1 MVSSDEINSFVKA
14 AYDCNFHLMQ
24 QFIDVGIDI
33 DAVGSFGTA
42 LYVAI
47 NNGDSADVVNYL
59 LSQGANPNVP
69 FNGIYPIHLS
79 IDIERDIVNNTG
91 RYPEPIAFITYVL
104 LLAGA
109 DVNAVDDNGRTPL
122 SWARMAGHK
131 QAAALLEA
139 RGAVAENL

>member
-1 MVSSDEINSFVKA
+1 MVSSGDIDSFVKA

-24 QFIDVGIDI
+24 QYIDAGVDI
-33 DAVGSFGTA
+33 NAVGSFGNA

-79 IDIERDIVNNTG
+79 IDIENDIVNNTG

-109 DVNAVDDNGRTPL
+109 DVNVVDDNGMTPL
-122 SWARMAGHK
+122 AWARRCRHK
-131 QAAALLEA
+131 QAISLLEA
-139 RGAVAENL
+139 RGAIAEKP